1 MIFRNRS
8 QISEEKKWRKCIMII
23 VLKKGADERKV
34 EELKKNL
41 LDRGL
46 TCPKG
51 WIPH

>member
-1 MIFRNRS
+1 
-8 QISEEKKWRKCIMII
+8 MII

-46 TCPKG
+46 KLHMSEG